1 MYKSIQKLEI
11 QKTYTSLNK
20 QSTPTAFQ
28 RSHESGTWL
37 SSVQGFIERGTKDCL
52 SLLKPTPPR
61 QGNLIWMMTGE
72 SWHSEGGGDM
82 RVRVCVSVWLMV
94 LSKDAA
100 CQGAWT
106 GCPNHVLLPG
116 TSHHSVWAEIEVS
129 AGPWSRQLV
138 PGHAMS
144 VWGQTYTNTHTHT
157 QTQTENTPSHTDT

>member
-1 MYKSIQKLEI
+1 
-11 QKTYTSLNK
+11 
-20 QSTPTAFQ
+20 
-28 RSHESGTWL
+28 
-37 SSVQGFIERGTKDCL
+37 
-52 SLLKPTPPR
+52 
-61 QGNLIWMMTGE
+61 
-72 SWHSEGGGDM
+72 
-82 RVRVCVSVWLMV
+82 MV

-157 QTQTENTPSHTDT
+157 QTQTCWHTQTQTLLWKGELEPFRWL